1 MELLKLCIE
10 LSYAYA
16 YDLHMHISLDTLPF
30 HRVAVLAS
38 VDAVNAV
45 TRDDLARP
53 TPCVGWDLATL
64 LAHMTV
70 QHRGFAAA
78 ARGGTDLDVWDP
90 STVAEAVAADPAGSY
105 SAAADDVLQAFE
117 ADGVLEATF
126 TLPEFGP
133 GATFPGAMAIGF
145 HFVDYVVHG
154 WDVAR
159 SVDAAFEL
167 PRDVIEAVLPIAFA
181 VPDGEFRNAED
192 SPFRRAVAVDDE
204 VSDMNRLLAHL
215 GRSPAWTSLS
225 VQR

>member
-1 MELLKLCIE
+1 
-10 LSYAYA
+10 
-16 YDLHMHISLDTLPF
+16 MHTASDIRPF
-30 HRVAVLAS
+30 HRTAVLAS

-53 TPCVGWDLATL
+53 TPCAGWDLATL

-90 STVAEAVAADPAGSY
+90 STVSDAVTSNPAGSY
-105 SAAADDVLQAFE
+105 SAAADEVLDAFKADDVL
-117 ADGVLEATF
+117 DATF
-126 TLPEFGP
+126 ALPEFGP

-145 HFVDYVVHG
+145 HFVDYVAHG

-159 SVDAAFEL
+159 SIGAAFEL
-167 PRDVIEAVLPIAFA
+167 PRDVIAAVLPIAFA
-181 VPDGEFRNAED
+181 VPDGEFRTDEG

-204 VSDMNRLLAHL
+204 ASDMDRLLAHL